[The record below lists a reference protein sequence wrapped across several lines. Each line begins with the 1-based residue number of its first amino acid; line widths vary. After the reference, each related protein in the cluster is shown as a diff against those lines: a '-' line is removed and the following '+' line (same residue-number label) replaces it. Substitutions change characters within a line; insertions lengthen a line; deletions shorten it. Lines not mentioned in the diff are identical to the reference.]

1 MSEFSI
7 FCKKLIDN
15 CEMTIYGIAKEAKI
29 ERTSLNRMIAGK
41 RLPAKDFVDRFCSVL
56 RITPGEYEQL
66 QQLYMKEKIGK
77 ELYQNRSYILKMLCD
92 MDALQMHHVDT
103 ETEPLL
109 TTNSEISKIAAST
122 NDRLQ
127 GKRMLEQLISNTF
140 SDGKKQTILTNFP
153 VEKQYFFEYM
163 EKYAMSY
170 HKKVPVYH
178 YLTIHSNPKR
188 YRNPN
193 CNLEILHNIFPWII
207 SERQEYVPYYS
218 YSSCMPEDLVSQIWI
233 YYVLT
238 KEYALFYNADLSSAI
253 CITNA
258 KQISL
263 FRDTLKKA
271 QENMKKFVLVGNES
285 EDFNGF
291 YLDTIQDYGKM
302 AKSIRYCPNY
312 IQYLKEEDAVLRMK
326 TMLESDLC
334 EEYSDIISR
343 QIFDNEEEEYF
354 NVFSEQGLE
363 YFCNTGCVAVQELAN
378 EKEQG
383 FSVRERIA
391 ILEKMVES
399 NRSGERKSYLCNSQ
413 YFGLEKISMEL
424 FENGSLAIIKYQEKK
439 PQKVIFI
446 EESSICEAFEDFFDS
461 LDEMGLVYELEKSSR
476 IIQKWIN
483 KLYQRT

>member
-56 RITPGEYEQL
+56 RITPGEYDQL
-66 QQLYMKEKIGK
+66 QQLYLKEKIGK
-77 ELYQNRSYILKMLCD
+77 ELYHNRSYILKMLSN
-92 MDALQMHHVDT
+92 MDAMQTYHVDK
-103 ETEPLL
+103 EADSLL
-109 TTNSEISKIAAST
+109 STGKDAYKVAGST

-127 GKRMLEQLISNTF
+127 GKRMLEQVILNTF
-140 SDGKKQTILTNFP
+140 LSSEEQTILTNFP
-153 VEKQYFFEYM
+153 VDKQYFFEYM
-163 EKYAMSY
+163 EKYAMIY
-170 HKKVPVYH
+170 HKTVPVHH

-193 CNLEILHNIFPWII
+193 CNLEVLHSIFPWIT
-207 SERQEYVPYYS
+207 SDRQEYTPFYS
-218 YSSCMPEDLVSQIWI
+218 YSSCLPEDLTSQVWI

-253 CITNA
+253 SITDP

-263 FRDTLKKA
+263 FRETLQKA
-271 QENMKKFVLVGNES
+271 QENMKNLILVES
-285 EDFNGF
+285 EPKDFEAF
-291 YLDTIQDYGKM
+291 YLNTVQSYGKM
-302 AKSIRYCPNY
+302 IKSIRYCPTY
-312 IQYLKEEDAVLRMK
+312 IQHMEEEDAVVQVQKALPSELYERHSE
-326 TMLESDLC
+326 ML
-334 EEYSDIISR
+334 YR
-343 QIFDNEEEEYF
+343 QITDQEEEECV
-354 NVFSEQGLE
+354 NVFLEQGLE
-363 YFCNTGCVAVQELAN
+363 YFCNTGRVKVQEMAN
-378 EKEQG
+378 VPEEG
-383 FSVRERIA
+383 FSIRERIA

-413 YFGLEKISMEL
+413 YLELEKISMEL
-424 FENGSLAIIKYQEKK
+424 FENGGLAIVKYQDDR
-439 PQKVIFI
+439 PQNALFI

-461 LDEMGLVYELEKSSR
+461 LEEMGLIYDLERSSR

-483 KLYQRT
+483 RLYQRT